1 MAAKDRYHEHV
12 KNALRK
18 DGWTITHDP
27 YTLKWQ
33 ARKKRNLMIDLA
45 AEKLL
50 LAEKDARK
58 IAVEIKSFIS
68 SSVMEDLYNA
78 IGQFVLYRKALRQKD
93 AERVLY
99 LAVRREAYDEL
110 FSDPADNSLLREDGI
125 KLLVFEPETME
136 IVQWIPPITS

>member
-1 MAAKDRYHEHV
+1 M
-12 KNALRK
+12 
-18 DGWTITHDP
+18 
-27 YTLKWQ
+27 
-33 ARKKRNLMIDLA
+33 MIDLA

-58 IAVEIKSFIS
+58 IAVEVKSFIS

-93 AERVLY
+93 AARVLY

-110 FSDPADNSLLREDGI
+110 FNDPADNSLLREDGI
-125 KLLVFEPETME
+125 KRLVFEPDKME